1 MGMTLGKPFS
11 GFSQETEQRIVLFG
25 LDGTGKSSIMHKLKT
40 GETLTTN
47 MPTIGFEVESIKYKD
62 STLSFWE
69 VGSQQRYKMF
79 PLWKHYF
86 REVVGLVLVVDST
99 DINRIEEAKDFLN
112 MVIDEIQGSVPDSV
126 AILVYGNKH
135 DVPGAMSA
143 SEITNKLDLSSLR
156 NKNWQRNWYT
166 QSSCALSGDGLH
178 EGLDWLLK
186 NAGRMF
192 C

>member
-11 GFSQETEQRIVLFG
+11 IFSQEIEPRIVLFG

-62 STLSFWE
+62 STLCFWE
-69 VGSQQRYKMF
+69 VGGQQRYKIT
-79 PLWKHYF
+79 PLWKHYL
-86 REVVGLVLVVDST
+86 REVAGLVYVVDST
-99 DINRIEEAKDFLN
+99 DRDRIEEAKGFLN

-135 DVPGAMSA
+135 EVPGAMSA
-143 SEITNKLDLSSLR
+143 SEITIKLDLASLR
-156 NKNWQRNWYT
+156 KKNWQRNWHT
-166 QSSCALSGDGLH
+166 QSSCALCGDGLH

-186 NAGRMF
+186 NARRM
-192 C
+192 